1 MKLLIEVWGTMY
13 QDWNNELFRW
23 DTDNYLKLTLEGNTV
38 FSGQFSQLEQSA
50 EFQYVLE
57 SYAVKDDAFDSV
69 TNEVEALEYYKLWEM
84 LSLSS
89 KTELGDDLKLGYADC
104 DLIRSGETSVKY
116 GKYHLKKE
124 IEVGQGFKFSDLAF
138 VRLGNIA
145 DGIPSGKPYFAS
157 LISCVGHGQI
167 LLGEEDSCGIWKYVH
182 SGPTSQNKDDYYCE
196 IPKRRDLW

>member
-1 MKLLIEVWGTMY
+1 MKLLIEVLGNMY
-13 QDWNNELFRW
+13 QDWDNELFRW

-145 DGIPSGKPYFAS
+145 DGIPSGEPYFAS
-157 LISCVGHGQI
+157 LISCVGHGEI
-167 LLGEEDSCGIWKYVH
+167 VLREEASNI
-182 SGPTSQNKDDYYCE
+182 KDQYNCT
-196 IPKRRDLW
+196 IPDLND

>member
-38 FSGQFSQLEQSA
+38 FSGQFSQLE
-50 EFQYVLE
+50 EGGE
-57 SYAVKDDAFDSV
+57 DDAFDSV

-89 KTELGDDLKLGYADC
+89 KTELGDDLKLGYARC
-104 DLIRSGETSVKY
+104 DLIGSGETLVKY

-124 IEVGQGFKFSDLAF
+124 IEVSQGFKFSDLAF

-145 DGIPSGKPYFAS
+145 DGIPSGEPYFAS

-182 SGPTSQNKDDYYCE
+182 SGPTSKRKDDYYCT